1 MRRST
6 VQPGEFRQ
14 DRAVLVGRIFAVIGA
29 LLTARAVMIHLFPPE
44 SKSLTSIAQQQYQE
58 ELALATSRGNIYD
71 RKKEPLAISVKR
83 PSLVINPKV
92 FRPDRAA
99 IAMLSRLLRM
109 PSQRIVELT
118 KRDRYFAW
126 LKRKVPEDVARR
138 IVGMNLKGLHQVM
151 EASRYYPA
159 GGAAAQLIGFVGSDN
174 SGLSGL
180 ERKFDRFLK
189 GPSLTVLRKRDALGR
204 PILLESTEAAPA
216 TAGNDIFLTIDLA
229 LQEIAEK
236 SLAAGIAKAKAKAG
250 FAIVSDPHT
259 GRILALANSPRFDP
273 NTERHSID
281 PASANHALM
290 DLFEPG
296 SVLKPFVIAEAMT
309 QKKTAPDSL
318 HYCENG
324 MYHEG
329 NWTIHDDHPQKELTT
344 TDVIVHSSNICA
356 YKIAKLIGP
365 RGLYEALLRFGFT
378 ANEFAVDVPGQAF
391 GRIAPY
397 ATWKPVR
404 FANIAF
410 GQGLMVTGLEL
421 VQGYGALANGGNLL
435 RPYIVDRIEAIGG
448 EVVFANATKILR
460 NVIDPEIARK
470 VRLMLREVVERGTG
484 KSALMA
490 EYTSA
495 GKTGTSEKIDPLTKV
510 YADDK
515 RIASFIGFAPSEDPY
530 LVIYVMVDEPGV
542 KPYYGGTWAAP
553 VFKEIAEKS
562 LHYMNVA
569 PDRET
574 PLKLAEGH

>member
-1 MRRST
+1 M
-6 VQPGEFRQ
+6 
-14 DRAVLVGRIFAVIGA
+14 LVGRIFAVIGA